1 MTCRAELLSS
11 RLQMPTCLRERA
23 SERREREREREGERE
38 REREGERER
47 ESERERER
55 ERERKLL
62 TSLAL
67 ASVGNAFILENA
79 KQAAKA
85 LSDQNPGDGSFN

>member
-1 MTCRAELLSS
+1 MSQRES
-11 RLQMPTCLRERA
+11 ERA
-23 SERREREREREGERE
+23 SERASERE
-38 REREGERER
+38 
-47 ESERERER
+47 ERER

>member
-23 SERREREREREGERE
+23 SERAR
-38 REREGERER
+38 GERER
-47 ESERERER
+47 ESEGERERARERERERARER